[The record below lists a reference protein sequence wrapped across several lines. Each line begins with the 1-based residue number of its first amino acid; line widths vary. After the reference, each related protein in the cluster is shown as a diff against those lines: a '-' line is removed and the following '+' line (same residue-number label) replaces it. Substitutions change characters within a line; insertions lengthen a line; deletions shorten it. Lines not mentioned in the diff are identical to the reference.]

1 MSKGNMTRATDQ
13 IRCKEIRKKQYHFVF
28 QRIADQLGLKL
39 EVRFDYKKEEKNILG
54 DEETRM

>member
-13 IRCKEIRKKQYHFVF
+13 IRCKEIWKKQYHFVF
-28 QRIADQLGLKL
+28 QRIADELGLKL